1 MYFHFTDDQREFGEA
16 MCSFF
21 MKEAT
26 PELAREL
33 WDTPT
38 GRSSEMWARVAEQG
52 MLGMSVPENFG
63 GLGCGDDAWSLMT
76 QVIGY
81 YGGSDGLFETA
92 WLAAALIDALGP
104 DSPERARWLPRI
116 AAGEVRLAIGHP
128 VNPLVADAHV
138 ADLLL
143 LAHGHEVHAVHRED
157 VRMSPRRSIDASRR
171 LFHVEWT
178 PSRAS
183 CIADAELGQR
193 LWADTLNRGALAV
206 AGQMNGLTQRLIDL
220 SVDYTAQRKQ
230 FGKPVGSFQAVKHLI
245 ANVAVELEFAK
256 PVTYR
261 AAYAQAERED
271 LRDVHVSHAKLV
283 AADAARLACRNGIQ
297 VHGAMGY
304 TWDMDLQIFAKRVWA
319 LDATWGDEAF
329 HKARVAQHVFDP
341 AAALGPGH
349 TFSESTE

>member
-1 MYFHFTDDQREFGEA
+1 MHFHFTDDQREFGEA

-33 WDTPT
+33 WETPS
-38 GRSSEMWARVAEQG
+38 GRSSEMWASVTAQG
-52 MLGMSVPENFG
+52 MLGMSVPEAFG
-63 GLGCGDDAWSLMT
+63 GLGCDDDAWSLMT
-76 QVIGY
+76 QIIGY

-92 WLAAALIDALGP
+92 WLAASLIQSLAPDA
-104 DSPERARWLPRI
+104 PEKARWLPRI
-116 AAGEVRLAIGHP
+116 AAGQVRVAIGHP

-143 LAHGHEVHAVHRED
+143 LAHEGEVHAVHRDD
-157 VRMSPRRSIDASRR
+157 VQLTPRRSVDASRR
-171 LFHVEWT
+171 LYAVDWT

-193 LWADTLNRGALAV
+193 LWADTLNRGALTV
-206 AGQMNGLTQRLIDL
+206 AGQMNGLAQRIIDL

-230 FGKPVGSFQAVKHLI
+230 FGKPLGSFQAVKHLI

-256 PVTYR
+256 PVAYR
-261 AAYAQAERED
+261 AAYAQARQD
-271 LRDVHVSHAKLV
+271 SQRDVHVSHAKLV
-283 AADAARLACRNGIQ
+283 ATDAARLACRNGIQ

-304 TWDMDLQIFAKRVWA
+304 TWEMDLQIFAKRVWA

-329 HKARVAQHVFDP
+329 HKARVAEFVFDTGS
-341 AAALGPGH
+341 ALGPGH